1 VHQDLK
7 LENILLGDD
16 DKVRCNVYP
25 DTVGALAVPRA
36 RVFVDGCLALRHCV
50 STMCVPHR

>member
-1 VHQDLK
+1 MHQDLK